1 MNKRRSPELHGGMKS
16 ALKNMPYTM
25 NGQHPVAWGS
35 VDHPGYS
42 SNARQKESGSLVDEG
57 TLAPM
62 LSSTSMRAIAGKPDR
77 INIITIIAL
86 NPVQKLSEYTGT
98 SFRPNAMSN
107 YM

>member
-1 MNKRRSPELHGGMKS
+1 
-16 ALKNMPYTM
+16 MPYTM

-62 LSSTSMRAIAGKPDR
+62 LSSTSMLAIAAAWMLFDVARRHLGKQYWAGDSAP
-77 INIITIIAL
+77 
-86 NPVQKLSEYTGT
+86 
-98 SFRPNAMSN
+98 PN
-107 YM
+107 Y